1 MLRFIILSI
10 SILTLISNYLIFNSF
25 RYQTILFNEFNTS
38 TFTFSSY
45 KLNEI
50 NYKYPSL
57 AFNSV
62 PILTYISKYNT
73 ENEKFNEAVDK
84 LKESLT
90 FNPNSTYTKYLLSRN
105 YIFLNDFKNAE
116 RYLEEI
122 FEASPKIES
131 SSALYL
137 SILEKNQNV
146 IKLNDIYERM
156 ILIENKNI
164 WRYYISALK
173 NNTQLSSD
181 KSLYNKALFFFKTN
195 KFSDSI
201 RLKN

>member
-10 SILTLISNYLIFNSF
+10 SILTLISNYLIFNSY

-73 ENEKFNEAVDK
+73 ENEKFNEAVDQ

-90 FNPNSTYTKYLLSRN
+90 FNPNST
-105 YIFLNDFKNAE
+105 
-116 RYLEEI
+116 
-122 FEASPKIES
+122 
-131 SSALYL
+131 
-137 SILEKNQNV
+137 
-146 IKLNDIYERM
+146 
-156 ILIENKNI
+156 
-164 WRYYISALK
+164 
-173 NNTQLSSD
+173 
-181 KSLYNKALFFFKTN
+181 
-195 KFSDSI
+195 
-201 RLKN
+201 

>member
-10 SILTLISNYLIFNSF
+10 SILTLISNYLIFNSHE
-25 RYQTILFNEFNTS
+25 YQTILFNDIKYG
-38 TFTFSSY
+38 TFTFSISQ
-45 KLNEI
+45 LNEI

-57 AFNSV
+57 ASNSV
-62 PILTYISKYNT
+62 PVLTYISRYYT
-73 ENEKFNEAVDK
+73 EYEKFNEAIDQ

-90 FNPNSTYTKYLLSRN
+90 SNPNSTYTKYLLSRN

-137 SILEKNQNV
+137 SILEMNQNV
-146 IKLNDIYERM
+146 IKLNDIYDKM
-156 ILIENKNI
+156 IVIENKNI

-173 NNTQLSSD
+173 NNTQLTSD

-195 KFSDSI
+195 KFRI
-201 RLKN
+201 Q

>member
-10 SILTLISNYLIFNSF
+10 SILTLISNYLIFNSL
-25 RYQTILFNEFNTS
+25 RYQTILFNDFYNS

-73 ENEKFNEAVDK
+73 ENKKFNEAVDQ

-122 FEASPKIES
+122 FESSPKIES
-131 SSALYL
+131 SSSLYL
-137 SILEKNQNV
+137 SILEKNQN
-146 IKLNDIYERM
+146 INKLNNIYYEM
-156 ILIENKNI
+156 TEIENKNI
-164 WRYYISALK
+164 WIYYISALK
-173 NNTQLSSD
+173 NNSHLSLD
-181 KSLYNKALFFFKTN
+181 KSFYNKALFFFK
-195 KFSDSI
+195 
-201 RLKN
+201 KNIDVL

>member
-10 SILTLISNYLIFNSF
+10 SILTLISNYLIFNSY
-25 RYQTILFNEFNTS
+25 RYQTILFNDYNNS
-38 TFTFSSY
+38 TFTFTSY

-62 PILTYISKYNT
+62 PVLTYISKYNT
-73 ENEKFNEAVDK
+73 ENKKFNEAVEQ

-105 YIFLNDFKNAE
+105 YIFLNDLKNAE

-122 FEASPKIES
+122 FESSPKIES

-137 SILEKNQNV
+137 SILEKNQN
-146 IKLNDIYERM
+146 ITKLNNIYYKMTE
-156 ILIENKNI
+156 IENKNI
-164 WRYYISALK
+164 WIYYISALK
-173 NNTQLSSD
+173 NNTHLSLD
-181 KSLYNKALFFFKTN
+181 KSFYNKALFFFK
-195 KFSDSI
+195 
-201 RLKN
+201 KNIDVL